1 MRIERRSEGFDER
14 GGAWGGGEPKKSR
27 RRGLVLLA
35 LVVLVVLLF
44 PLGARR
50 LDYFRVRRVE
60 VVGAR
65 YIQPKTLLNLMAIDS
80 SMTIWHDL
88 DPVAERAR
96 RHPQIRQAKIS
107 RKLPGTLVLTVDE
120 RVPVAM
126 LATADGVQPLDRDAV
141 PLPIDP
147 TLTPVDVPIVT
158 RRDTA
163 VLRLLDGVRE
173 NASRLFARIS
183 EVGRDE
189 GGGLRVILSG
199 VTVRAPAGCTSERL
213 AEIMPVLEDL
223 ARRGKHVVELDL
235 RFRGQI
241 VARLE

>member
-1 MRIERRSEGFDER
+1 M
-14 GGAWGGGEPKKSR
+14 
-27 RRGLVLLA
+27 LL
-35 LVVLVVLLF
+35 VLVVVLF

-60 VVGAR
+60 LVGAR

-88 DPVAERAR
+88 DPVVERAR
-96 RHPQIRQAKIS
+96 KHPQIRQARIS

-141 PLPIDP
+141 ALPIDP
-147 TLTPVDVPIVT
+147 TVTSVDVPIVT

-173 NASRLFARIS
+173 NAARLFARIS

-199 VTVRAPAGCTSERL
+199 VTVRAPVGCTSERL

-223 ARRGKHVVELDL
+223 TRRGKHAVELDL
-235 RFRGQI
+235 RYRGQI

>member
-1 MRIERRSEGFDER
+1 MEYEKPKRFGRR
-14 GGAWGGGEPKKSR
+14 A
-27 RRGLVLLA
+27 LVLLLLLA
-35 LVVLVVLLF
+35 VFALLF

-60 VVGAR
+60 VVGAK
-65 YIQPKTLLNLMAIDS
+65 YIQPRALLTLMAVDS
-80 SMTIWHDL
+80 GMTIWHDL
-88 DPVAERAR
+88 DPVVERAR
-96 RHPQIRQAKIS
+96 KHPQIRRARIS
-107 RKLPGTLVLTVDE
+107 RRLPGTLVLTVEE

-126 LATADGVQPLDRDAV
+126 LATADGVQPLDRDAL

-147 TLTPVDVPIVT
+147 TRTTVDVPIVT

-173 NASRLFARIS
+173 NAPRLFARIS

-189 GGGLRVILSG
+189 GRGLRVILSG
-199 VTVRAPAGCTSERL
+199 VVVRAPADCTSERL
-213 AEIMPVLEDL
+213 AEIMPVLDDL
-223 ARRGKHVVELDL
+223 TRRGKHVVELDL

>member
-1 MRIERRSEGFDER
+1 MEDRGGRR
-14 GGAWGGGEPKKSR
+14 GGAEYEKPKR
-27 RRGLVLLA
+27 RGRRGLALLLLLA
-35 LVVLVVLLF
+35 VLVLLF

-60 VVGAR
+60 VVGAK
-65 YIQPKTLLNLMAIDS
+65 YIQPRALLTLLAVDS
-80 SMTIWHDL
+80 GTTIWHDL
-88 DPVAERAR
+88 DPIVERAR
-96 RHPQIRQAKIS
+96 KHPQIRQARIS
-107 RKLPGTLVLTVDE
+107 RKLPGTLVLTVEE

-126 LATADGVQPLDRDAV
+126 LATADGVQPLDRDAF

-147 TLTPVDVPIVT
+147 TRTTVDVPIVT

-173 NASRLFARIS
+173 NSSRLFARIS

-199 VTVRAPAGCTSERL
+199 VTVRAPADCSSERL
-213 AEIMPVLEDL
+213 AEIMPVLDDL
-223 ARRGKHVVELDL
+223 TRRGKHVVELDL

>member
-1 MRIERRSEGFDER
+1 MRSEDRVEGFEDR
-14 GGAWGGGEPKKSR
+14 GGARIEKPR
-27 RRGLVLLA
+27 RRGRRGLALLLLLA
-35 LVVLVVLLF
+35 VFVLLF

-60 VVGAR
+60 VVGAK
-65 YIQPKTLLNLMAIDS
+65 YIQPRALLTLMAVDS
-80 SMTIWHDL
+80 GMTIWHDL
-88 DPVAERAR
+88 DRVVERAR
-96 RHPQIRQAKIS
+96 KHPQIRQARIS
-107 RKLPGTLVLTVDE
+107 RKLPGTLVLTVEE

-126 LATADGVQPLDRDAV
+126 LATADGVQPLDRDAF

-147 TLTPVDVPIVT
+147 TRTTVDVPIVT

-173 NASRLFARIS
+173 NSSRLFARIS

-199 VTVRAPAGCTSERL
+199 VTVRAPADCSSERL
-213 AEIMPVLEDL
+213 AEIMPVLDDL
-223 ARRGKHVVELDL
+223 TRRGKHVVELDL